1 MSAKKKAG
9 KPKTIGLHF
18 GALCDPIKKQLA
30 EQGFG
35 QEPKVLTRW
44 QEAADAVT
52 RLSIMGVLAPSE
64 VHKARQRLVKQ
75 VGQEAVPR

>member
-1 MSAKKKAG
+1 M
-9 KPKTIGLHF
+9 
-18 GALCDPIKKQLA
+18 
-30 EQGFG
+30 
-35 QEPKVLTRW
+35 LTRW